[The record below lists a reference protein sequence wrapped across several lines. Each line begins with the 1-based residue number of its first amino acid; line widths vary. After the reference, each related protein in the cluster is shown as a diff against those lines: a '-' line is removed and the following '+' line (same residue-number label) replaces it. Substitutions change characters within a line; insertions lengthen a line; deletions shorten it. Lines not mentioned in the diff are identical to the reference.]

1 MKRDRGQVHRHRL
14 SPQSKQR
21 ICFGQ
26 AALRYALRPWQ
37 TQKTL
42 TTNFGAPVPD
52 NQHSLTA
59 GERGPILLQDYFLIE
74 KLAHFDRERIPERVV
89 HAKGAGAFGYFEAT
103 HDMSSSHARAF
114 PRRRRPASTPVL
126 VRFST
131 VGGEKGSADADR
143 DPRGFAIKFYTEEGN
158 YDLVGNNTP
167 VFFIRDPFKFPDMVH
182 THKRN
187 PQSNLKD
194 HNAFWDFFSHTPEST
209 HQVTILFSD
218 RGTPRTL
225 SPHARL
231 RQPHLQVGQRRRQG
245 VWVKYHFKTEAGI
258 QNLTAEEAAR
268 VAGERSRPRHARS
281 VRAHPRRRRRGV
293 EGLRADHAARRR
305 RRRTATTRSTSPRSG
320 ATRTTRSI
328 PIGRLVLDR
337 NPDNF
342 FAEIEQAAFSPANF
356 VPGIEPSPDKLL
368 QGRLF
373 SYPDTQRHRL
383 GPNYALIPVNC
394 PYAKTISNYQ
404 RDGFMRVDANGGGAR
419 ELRAEQRTAGR
430 RRRRPRARRRFALTG
445 TAARTDYPRRA
456 DDFEQAGLLYRVL
469 DAGRARAAGEQP
481 RRAHARRRPRGA
493 GAAGRALPARGRGVR
508 HAGRGRGR
516 HLRGRGGASGEGLST
531 TRIG

>member
-1 MKRDRGQVHRHRL
+1 MAD
-14 SPQSKQR
+14 
-21 ICFGQ
+21 
-26 AALRYALRPWQ
+26 
-37 TQKTL
+37 TKTL

-89 HAKGAGAFGYFEAT
+89 HAKGAGAFGYFET
-103 HDMSSSHARAF
+103 TQDMSTHTRAHF
-114 PRRRRPASTPVL
+114 LGAAGRKTPVL

-187 PQSNLKD
+187 PQSGLKD
-194 HNAFWDFFSHTPEST
+194 HNAFWDFFSRTPEST

-218 RGTPRTL
+218 RGTPRTYRHMHGFG
-225 SPHARL
+225 SHTFKWVNAD
-231 RQPHLQVGQRRRQG
+231 GKA
-245 VWVKYHFKTEAGI
+245 VWVKYHFKTEAGV
-258 QNLTAEEAAR
+258 QNFTAEEAAR
-268 VAGERSRPRHARS
+268 VAGEDP
-281 VRAHPRRRRRGV
+281 
-293 EGLRADHAARRR
+293 DHA
-305 RRRTATTRSTSPRSG
+305 TRDLFEHIRSG
-320 ATRTTRSI
+320 QEAVWKAYVQIMPFDDAATYRYDPFDVTKVWRYKDYPLI
-328 PIGRLVLDR
+328 PIGRLVLNR

-342 FAEIEQAAFSPANF
+342 FAQIEQAAFSPANF
-356 VPGIEPSPDKLL
+356 VPGVEPSPDKLL

-394 PYAKTISNYQ
+394 PYAKAISNYQ
-404 RDGFMRVDANGGGAR
+404 RDGLMRVDANGGAAANYEPNSYRGPTESASAR
-419 ELRAEQRTAGR
+419 EATI
-430 RRRRPRARRRFALTG
+430 ALTSPAG
-445 TAARTDYPRRA
+445 RTDYPRR
-456 DDFEQAGLLYRVL
+456 DHDFEQPGLLYGVL
-469 DAGRARAAGEQP
+469 QPDERARLVSNIAGHMKGIDRSVQV
-481 RRAHARRRPRGA
+481 RQIGHFLRAHEEYGTRV
-493 GAAGRALPARGRGVR
+493 AAALGIPLAEVRAQI
-508 HAGRGRGR
+508 
-516 HLRGRGGASGEGLST
+516 GG
-531 TRIG
+531 